1 MKKQLKLILI
11 MLDAHNN
18 LGVIF
23 QELGEIQ
30 KAKECYEK
38 AIEID
43 PNYAD
48 AYNNLQNQIFNLKS
62 LKVQKIIILNF

>member
-1 MKKQLKLILI
+1 MILNYA
-11 MLDAHNN
+11 DAHNN

-23 QELGEIQ
+23 KELGENQ

-43 PNYAD
+43 PNYAY
-48 AYNNLQNQIFNLKS
+48 AHYNLGVVFKELGENQKAKRL
-62 LKVQKIIILNF
+62 L